1 MIIFFDPK
9 HGIFKLE
16 SEIIRV
22 GNDNLDDIYIY
33 IVRNRNGISAQKLS
47 NILTRNVIKKSE
59 AFKSDFLE
67 GTVPTYD
74 SYMQLK
80 KAIVSRKKK

>member
-1 MIIFFDPK
+1 LIIFFDPK

-22 GNDNLDDIYIY
+22 GNDNLDGIY
-33 IVRNRNGISAQKLS
+33 IVCNRNGVSAQKLS
-47 NILTRNVIKKSE
+47 NILTRNDIKKSE

-80 KAIVSRKKK
+80 KAIVSRNKK

>member
-1 MIIFFDPK
+1 M
-9 HGIFKLE
+9 FKLE

-22 GNDNLDDIYIY
+22 GNDNLDGIY
-33 IVRNRNGISAQKLS
+33 IVRNRNGISAQKLG
-47 NILTRNVIKKSE
+47 NILTRNEIKKSE
-59 AFKSDFLE
+59 AFNSDFLE
-67 GTVPTYD
+67 GTMPTYD